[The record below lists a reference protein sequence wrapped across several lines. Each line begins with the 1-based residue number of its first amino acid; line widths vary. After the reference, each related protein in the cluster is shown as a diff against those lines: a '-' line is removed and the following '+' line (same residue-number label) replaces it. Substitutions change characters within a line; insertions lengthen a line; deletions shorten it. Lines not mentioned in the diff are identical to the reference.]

1 MIELDQ
7 APKVVDKVAVSAPW
21 TPLLRRDICI
31 QTLKF
36 DLRQV
41 CRSRTTYPME
51 KTSTTGIAT
60 LVRVSPE
67 HRRRDWMGHI
77 NFTESVSFPKYA

>member
-1 MIELDQ
+1 
-7 APKVVDKVAVSAPW
+7 
-21 TPLLRRDICI
+21 
-31 QTLKF
+31 
-36 DLRQV
+36 
-41 CRSRTTYPME
+41 ME
-51 KTSTTGIAT
+51 KTSATGIAT